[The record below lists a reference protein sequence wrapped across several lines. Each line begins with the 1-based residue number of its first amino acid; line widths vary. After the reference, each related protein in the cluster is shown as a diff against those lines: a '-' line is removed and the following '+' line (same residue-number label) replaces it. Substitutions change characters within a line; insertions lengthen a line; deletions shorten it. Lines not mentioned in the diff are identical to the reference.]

1 MQRTLVLIKP
11 DAVQRGLS
19 GEIIARLER
28 RGLKLAGM
36 KMLHVTQELA
46 HRHYGAHV
54 DKPFFNSLVNFITS
68 SPLIAIAVEGENAV
82 DVVRT
87 TMGATNPVEAT
98 PGTIRGDFGLTIGM
112 NLIHGSDSPE
122 SAETELALFFD
133 ESEIID
139 YERGIDDWIIES

>member
-68 SPLIAIAVEGENAV
+68 SPLVAIAVEGENAV

>member
-19 GEIIARLER
+19 GDIIARLER
-28 RGLKLAGM
+28 RGLKLVGL
-36 KMLHVTQELA
+36 KMIHVTPELA

-54 DKPFFNSLVNFITS
+54 DKPFFEGLVDFITS

-82 DVVRT
+82 DVVRS
-87 TMGATNPVEAT
+87 TMGATNPVEAS
-98 PGTIRGDFGLTIGM
+98 PGTIRGDFGLTISM

-122 SAETELALFFD
+122 SAETELALFFGKG
-133 ESEIID
+133 EIID
-139 YERGIDDWIIES
+139 YERGVDDWIIES

>member
-1 MQRTLVLIKP
+1 MQKTLVLIKP

-28 RGLKLAGM
+28 RGLKLVGM
-36 KMLHVTQELA
+36 KMLHVSQDLA

-54 DKPFFNSLVNFITS
+54 DKPFFGSLVDFITS

-87 TMGATNPVEAT
+87 TMGATNPVDAS
-98 PGTIRGDFGLTIGM
+98 PGTVRGDFGLTIGM

-122 SAETELALFFD
+122 SAGTELALFFD
-133 ESEIID
+133 ENEIID
-139 YERGIDDWIIES
+139 YQRGIDDWIIES

>member
-36 KMLHVTQELA
+36 KMIHVTQELA

-54 DKPFFNSLVNFITS
+54 DKPFFGALVSFITS

-82 DVVRT
+82 EVVRT
-87 TMGATNPVEAT
+87 TMGTTNPVDAT
-98 PGTIRGDFGLTIGM
+98 PGTIRGDLGLTIGM

>member
-1 MQRTLVLIKP
+1 MQKTLVLIKP

-28 RGLKLAGM
+28 RGLKLVGM
-36 KMLHVTQELA
+36 KMLHVSQELA

-54 DKPFFNSLVNFITS
+54 DKPFFGSLVDFITS

-82 DVVRT
+82 DVMRT
-87 TMGATNPVEAT
+87 TMGATNPVDAS
-98 PGTIRGDFGLTIGM
+98 PGTIRGDYGLTIGM

-139 YERGIDDWIIES
+139 YQRGIDDWIIES

>member
-28 RGLKLAGM
+28 RGLKLVGM
-36 KMLHVTQELA
+36 KMLHVSQELA

-54 DKPFFNSLVNFITS
+54 DKPFFGSLVDFITS

-82 DVVRT
+82 EVVRT
-87 TMGATNPVEAT
+87 TMGATNPVEAS
-98 PGTIRGDFGLTIGM
+98 PGTVRGDYGLTIGL

-122 SAETELALFFD
+122 SAEIELALFFD
-133 ESEIID
+133 ENEIIA
-139 YERGIDDWIIES
+139 YQRGIDDWIIES

>member
-1 MQRTLVLIKP
+1 MQKTLVLIKP

-36 KMLHVTQELA
+36 KMIHVTQELA

-54 DKPFFNSLVNFITS
+54 DKPFFGALVSFITS

-82 DVVRT
+82 EVVRT
-87 TMGATNPVEAT
+87 TMGATNPVDAT
-98 PGTIRGDFGLTIGM
+98 PGTIRGDLGLTIGM
-112 NLIHGSDSPE
+112 NLIHGSDSQE

>member
-28 RGLKLAGM
+28 RGLKLTGM
-36 KMLHVTQELA
+36 KMLHVNMELA

-54 DKPFFNSLVNFITS
+54 DKPFFDSLVSFITS

-87 TMGATNPVEAT
+87 TMGATNPADAT
-98 PGTIRGDFGLTIGM
+98 PGTIRGDYGLTIGM

-122 SAETELALFFD
+122 SAETELALFFG
-133 ESEIID
+133 EGEIID
-139 YERGIDDWIIES
+139 YERGIEDWIIES

>member
-36 KMLHVTQELA
+36 KMIHVTQELA

-54 DKPFFNSLVNFITS
+54 DKPFFGALVSFITS
-68 SPLIAIAVEGENAV
+68 SPLIAIAVEGEKAV
-82 DVVRT
+82 EVVRT
-87 TMGATNPVEAT
+87 TMGATNPVDAT
-98 PGTIRGDFGLTIGM
+98 PGTIRGDLGLTIGM

>member
-11 DAVQRGLS
+11 DAVQRGLA

-36 KMLHVTQELA
+36 KMLHATQELA
-46 HRHYGAHV
+46 NRHYGAHA
-54 DKPFFNSLVNFITS
+54 DKPFFAALVNFITS

-82 DVVRT
+82 EVVRT
-87 TMGATNPVEAT
+87 TMGATNPVEAA

-112 NLIHGSDSPE
+112 NLIHGSDSAE
-122 SAETELALFFD
+122 SAQTELALFFN
-133 ESEIID
+133 EGEIID
-139 YERGIDDWIIES
+139 YERGIEGWIIES

>member
-1 MQRTLVLIKP
+1 MIKP

-19 GEIIARLER
+19 GEIVARLER
-28 RGLKLAGM
+28 RGLKLVGM
-36 KMLHVTQELA
+36 KMLHVSQELA

-54 DKPFFNSLVNFITS
+54 DKPFFGSLVDFITS

-87 TMGATNPVEAT
+87 TMGATNPVEAI
-98 PGTIRGDFGLTIGM
+98 PGTVRGDYGLTIGM

-122 SAETELALFFD
+122 SAESELALFFD
-133 ESEIID
+133 EGEIID
-139 YERGIDDWIIES
+139 YQRGIDDWIIES

>member
-54 DKPFFNSLVNFITS
+54 DKPFFESLVNFITS
-68 SPLIAIAVEGENAV
+68 SPLVAIAVEGENAV

-133 ESEIID
+133 ESEIIE

>member
-36 KMLHVTQELA
+36 KMIQVTQELA

-54 DKPFFNSLVNFITS
+54 DKPFFAGLVSFITS

-82 DVVRT
+82 EVVRT

-133 ESEIID
+133 ASEIID

>member
-28 RGLKLAGM
+28 RGLKLVGM
-36 KMLHVTQELA
+36 KMLHVTRELA
-46 HRHYGAHV
+46 HRHYGSHV
-54 DKPFFNSLVNFITS
+54 DKPFFEGLVQFITS
-68 SPLIAIAVEGENAV
+68 SPLIAIAVEGESAV

-122 SAETELALFFD
+122 SAETELALFFG
-133 ESEIID
+133 EGEIIH

>member
-68 SPLIAIAVEGENAV
+68 SPLVAIAVEGENAV

-133 ESEIID
+133 ESEIIE

>member
-28 RGLKLAGM
+28 RGLKLVGM
-36 KMLHVTQELA
+36 KMLHVSQELA

-54 DKPFFNSLVNFITS
+54 DKPFFSGLVGFITS

-87 TMGATNPVEAT
+87 TMGATNPVDAS
-98 PGTIRGDFGLTIGM
+98 PGTVRGDYGLTIGM

-133 ESEIID
+133 ENEIID
-139 YERGIDDWIIES
+139 YRRGVDDWIIES